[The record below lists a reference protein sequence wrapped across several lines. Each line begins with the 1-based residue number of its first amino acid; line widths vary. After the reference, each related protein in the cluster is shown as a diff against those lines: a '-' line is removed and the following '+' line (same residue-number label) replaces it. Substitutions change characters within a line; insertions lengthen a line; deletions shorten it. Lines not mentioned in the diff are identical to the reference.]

1 MVHARVLDNTHFV
14 VIFTSHHICTVLP
27 IKHLINQEGEP
38 ITLHKLANGTKYSV
52 SNIRVL
58 VCPCVVK
65 KRLHTLTE
73 RRQTCVINHKRVFAI
88 YLLEF
93 HNTKKGTSSTYLVH
107 KNIFRHM
114 TVYLTKTILV
124 PWHTC
129 HVHIQSHLR
138 RDQRSCTF
146 HIIHHLK
153 NIITFS
159 QFEEGD
165 LLEKE
170 RNLVK

>member
-1 MVHARVLDNTHFV
+1 MCCKKATAHIDRKASNVRHQSQKSVRDIFV
-14 VIFTSHHICTVLP
+14 RIPQHQ
-27 IKHLINQEGEP
+27 KGYLIY
-38 ITLHKLANGTKYSV
+38 I
-52 SNIRVL
+52 
-58 VCPCVVK
+58 
-65 KRLHTLTE
+65 
-73 RRQTCVINHKRVFAI
+73 
-88 YLLEF
+88 
-93 HNTKKGTSSTYLVH
+93 SSSQ
-107 KNIFRHM
+107 NIFRHM

-138 RDQRSCTF
+138 RNQRSCTL